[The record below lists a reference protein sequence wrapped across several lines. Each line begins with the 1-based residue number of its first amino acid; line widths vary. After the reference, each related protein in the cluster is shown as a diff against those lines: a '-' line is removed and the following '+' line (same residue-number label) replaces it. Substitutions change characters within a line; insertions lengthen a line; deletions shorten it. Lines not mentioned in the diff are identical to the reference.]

1 LNVPEL
7 PLFPLRTV
15 LFPGGLLPLR
25 LFETRYL
32 DMVSRCLREDAEFG
46 VLLIVSGEEAGAV
59 AELATIGTS
68 ARIVDFSQLPDG
80 LLGLMCRGSR
90 RFRLKSHRVQSDG
103 LLVGSVDWLAE
114 SGPSA
119 LLPEHQLQAQVLRQA
134 LEELGDTARHLEE
147 DFGDAGWVANRLAE
161 FLPLEH
167 AAQQSLLEVTD
178 PQERM
183 RQLAPLIQ
191 ETGEPGPGG

>member
-1 LNVPEL
+1 MVEL

-25 LFETRYL
+25 IFEARYV
-32 DMVSRCLREDAEFG
+32 DMVGRCMREGVGFG
-46 VLLIVSGEEAGAV
+46 VLQLHSGGEAGPAGEMAMV
-59 AELATIGTS
+59 GTE

-90 RFRLKSHRVQSDG
+90 RFRLQGHRVQSDG

-134 LEELGDTARHLEE
+134 LEELGDTARHLEQ

-161 FLPLEH
+161 VLPQEH
-167 AAQQSLLEVTD
+167 AAQQSLLEVAD

-191 ETGEPGPGG
+191 TADEPDSGD

>member
-1 LNVPEL
+1 VPEL

-25 LFETRYL
+25 VFETRYL
-32 DMVSRCLREDAEFG
+32 DMVSRCLREDGEFG
-46 VLLIVSGEEAGAV
+46 VLLIIDGLEAGAV
-59 AELATIGTS
+59 AELAAIGTS
-68 ARIVDFSQLPDG
+68 ARIVDFSRLPDG

-90 RFRLKSHRVQSDG
+90 RFRLQGHRVQPDG
-103 LLVGSVDWLAE
+103 LLTGTVDWLAE
-114 SGPSA
+114 PGPSA

-134 LEELGDTARHLEE
+134 LQELGDTARHLEE

-161 FLPLEH
+161 LLPLEH
-167 AAQQSLLEVTD
+167 AAQQSLLELAD

-183 RQLAPLIQ
+183 RRLAPLIQ
-191 ETGEPGPGG
+191 ITDESAS